1 MELTKADKTCMIDV
15 LRTLIYNNLNEL
27 KTKLTNAKDILSEEK
42 YKLMILGDEDL
53 FSDDSQVKNSEK
65 YKAISV
71 LDGRWCLQ
79 SQLFYHLT
87 KTKKIKEEEYNEL
100 LKI

>member
-1 MELTKADKTCMIDV
+1 MELTKADKTYMIDV
-15 LRTLIYNNLNEL
+15 LRTLIYNNVNEL
-27 KTKLTNAKDILSEEK
+27 KTKLANAKDILDNEK
-42 YKLMILGDEDL
+42 YKLMIFGDEDL
-53 FSDDSQVKNSEK
+53 FLNDSQVKNSEK

-87 KTKKIKEEEYNEL
+87 KTKKVTQEEYNEIINL
-100 LKI
+100 

>member
-1 MELTKADKTCMIDV
+1 MELTIADKTCMIDV

>member
-71 LDGRWCLQ
+71 LEGRWCLQ

-87 KTKKIKEEEYNEL
+87 KTKKVTQEEYEEIINL
-100 LKI
+100 

>member
-15 LRTLIYNNLNEL
+15 LRTLIYNNFNEL
-27 KTKLTNAKDILSEEK
+27 KYKLTNAKKILNDDK
-42 YKLMILGDEDL
+42 YKLMIFGDEDL